1 MKASLAASTGVED
14 AADVAAYLLAG
25 ADVVMTTSALL
36 RHGPEH
42 ATALLGGL
50 TAWMTRKGFSA
61 LDDLRGKLAL
71 PADHGEA
78 ARERAS
84 YVDTLRAADRGGGPL
99 VTTAAIASTRI
110 WAAFT
115 SNHTGLHPGR
125 ELGHGRLSKG
135 RR

>member
-1 MKASLAASTGVED
+1 MED

-25 ADVVMTTSALL
+25 AHVVMTTSALL

-50 TAWMTRKGFSA
+50 ITWMARKGFHT
-61 LDDLRGKLAL
+61 LDQLRGKLAV

-84 YVDTLRAADRGGGPL
+84 YVGALRAADRDGG
-99 VTTAAIASTRI
+99 S
-110 WAAFT
+110 W
-115 SNHTGLHPGR
+115 
-125 ELGHGRLSKG
+125 
-135 RR
+135 